1 MSNERRAVPPID
13 IAGGAEHARVSSS
26 SVAPS
31 SVTGSSVIAPSPEF
45 IEKLASVCAIETD
58 LAIVTESSRDWWP
71 HDMHWALEGVITQR
85 AAVVCRPTNA
95 EQVSSVLFLCNEHRV
110 PVTAAAG
117 RSGVSGGSIP
127 IRGGVV
133 IDMCAMQGVVSV
145 DEISGTVEVLPGT
158 FGPDLESHL
167 ATFNL
172 TVGHFPQSFDIST
185 VGGWI
190 ACRGAGQFSTRFG
203 KIDDMVVA
211 LEVVLADG
219 TVVRTSNAPA
229 GADGPDRASVFIGS
243 EGTLGVVTR
252 AWLRAHPRHEHQWR
266 SAWSFD
272 SFEDGVDACRRIIRA
287 GATPAVLRLYD
298 EKESQRSHGGDGTR
312 SFLLVLDESH
322 EAIIS
327 ATQIIVEHACELSAQ
342 RESDELVAKWL
353 SHRNDTS
360 GLQALTK
367 KGFVIDTM
375 EVAAPWSRLKQVRDN
390 VVSALESVAGCRLA
404 SCHLS
409 HSYIDGACLYFTF
422 AATPRDATFDD
433 TYEAL
438 WNEGQRAAL
447 RAGANLSHHHGVG
460 LNRARF
466 MEEALGNEMVILR
479 ALKNALDPNNIL
491 NPGKLGL

>member
-1 MSNERRAVPPID
+1 MTNHRQPLPPID
-13 IAGGAEHARVSSS
+13 IAGGAENAQVSSS
-26 SVAPS
+26 VVAF
-31 SVTGSSVIAPSPEF
+31 PSPEF
-45 IEKLASVCAIETD
+45 LEKLANVCDVETD
-58 LAIVTESSRDWWP
+58 LSTVTESSRDWWP
-71 HDMHWALEGVITQR
+71 HDMHWALEGVVTQR
-85 AAVVCRPTNA
+85 AAVVCRPTDTKH
-95 EQVSSVLFLCNEHRV
+95 VSDVLSLCNDHRI

-127 IRGGVV
+127 LHGGV
-133 IDMCAMQGVVSV
+133 ILDMCTMRGVTAI
-145 DEISGTVEVLPGT
+145 DEISGIVEVLPGT
-158 FGPDLESHL
+158 FGPELEEHL
-167 ATFNL
+167 APFNL
-172 TVGHFPQSFDIST
+172 TVAHFPQSFDIST

-219 TVVRTSNAPA
+219 TVVRTSDAPS
-229 GADGPDRASVFIGS
+229 GADGPDRASIFIGS

-252 AWLRAHPRHEHQWR
+252 AWLRTHPRHEHEWR

-272 SFEDGVDACRRIIRA
+272 SFEAGMEACRRIVRS

-298 EKESQRSHGGDGTR
+298 EKESQRSHSGDGTR
-312 SFLLVLDESH
+312 SFLLVLDTAEEAMLAATREVVERECESS
-322 EAIIS
+322 S
-327 ATQIIVEHACELSAQ
+327 AR
-342 RESDELVAKWL
+342 REDTALVANWL

-375 EVAAPWSRLKQVRDN
+375 EVAAPWSRLRHVRDD
-390 VVSALESVAGCRLA
+390 VIRALESVEGCRLA

-422 AATPRDATFDD
+422 AATPGEAAFDA

-438 WNEGQRAAL
+438 WNAGQRAAL

-466 MEEALGNEMVILR
+466 MEEALGTEMVVLR
-479 ALKNALDPNNIL
+479 ALKNALDPNGIL

>member
-1 MSNERRAVPPID
+1 MTSDRQPTSPIE
-13 IAGGAEHARVSSS
+13 IEGGAANARVRSAQTAQLASDFVDQLRS
-26 SVAPS
+26 VCSVA
-31 SVTGSSVIAPSPEF
+31 
-45 IEKLASVCAIETD
+45 TD
-58 LAIVTESSRDWWP
+58 LSTTTEASRDWWP
-71 HDMHWALEGVITQR
+71 HDMHWALEGVVTQR
-85 AAVVCRPTNA
+85 ASIVCQPTDT
-95 EQVSSVLFLCNEHRV
+95 EQVSRVIELCNLHRV

-127 IRGGVV
+127 IHGGV
-133 IDMCAMQGVVSV
+133 ILDMCSMRGVVSV
-145 DEISGTVEVLPGT
+145 DEESGVVEVLPGT

-167 ATFNL
+167 EPFRL

-190 ACRGAGQFSTRFG
+190 ACRGAGQYSTRHG
-203 KIDDMVVA
+203 KIEDMVVA

-219 TVVRTSNAPA
+219 TVVRTSDAPA
-229 GADGPDRASVFIGS
+229 GADGPDRARVFIGS
-243 EGTLGVVTR
+243 EGTLGIVSR
-252 AWLRAHPRHEHQWR
+252 AWLRAHPRHADQWR

-272 SFEDGVDACRRIIRA
+272 SFDAGMEACRRIIRA

-312 SFLLVLDESH
+312 SYLLVLDEAH
-322 EAIIS
+322 K
-327 ATQIIVEHACELSAQ
+327 
-342 RESDELVAKWL
+342 ELVAATKRLVEGEFASLSARREDDHLVEKWL
-353 SHRNDTS
+353 SHRNDRS
-360 GLQALTK
+360 GLQALTR

-375 EVAAPWSRLKQVRDN
+375 EVAAPWSRLRQVRRD
-390 VVSALESVAGCRLA
+390 VVTAFESVPGCRLA

-422 AATPRDATFDD
+422 AATPGDATFDT

-438 WNEGQRAAL
+438 WNAGQRAAL

-460 LNRARF
+460 LNRSRF
-466 MEEALGNEMVILR
+466 MDEALGSEMIVLR
-479 ALKNALDPNNIL
+479 ALKSSLDPNGIL

>member
-1 MSNERRAVPPID
+1 VTNQRQPLLPID
-13 IAGGAEHARVSSS
+13 IEGGAENARVSSS
-26 SVAPS
+26 
-31 SVTGSSVIAPSPEF
+31 IAPSPSREF
-45 IEKLASVCAIETD
+45 LEKLAGVCAVETD
-58 LAIVTESSRDWWP
+58 LSTVTEASRDWWP
-71 HDMHWALEGVITQR
+71 HDMHWALKGVVTQR
-85 AAVVCRPTNA
+85 AAVACRPTDTKD
-95 EQVSSVLFLCNEHRV
+95 VSDILSLCNDYHI

-127 IRGGVV
+127 LRGGV
-133 IDMCAMQGVVSV
+133 ILDMCAMRGVTDIDEVSG
-145 DEISGTVEVLPGT
+145 IVEVLPGT
-158 FGPDLESHL
+158 FGPELEEHL
-167 ATFNL
+167 APFNL

-219 TVVRTSNAPA
+219 TVVRTSDAPS
-229 GADGPDRASVFIGS
+229 GADGPDRAAIFIGS
-243 EGTLGVVTR
+243 EGTLGIVTR
-252 AWLRAHPRHEHQWR
+252 AWLRAHPRHQHEWR
-266 SAWSFD
+266 SAWSFE
-272 SFEDGVDACRRIIRA
+272 SFEAGMEACRRIVRA

-312 SFLLVLDESH
+312 SFLLVLDTAD
-322 EAIIS
+322 EAMLS
-327 ATQIIVEHACELSAQ
+327 ATRRLVEHECESSMA
-342 RESDELVAKWL
+342 RHEDTSLVANWL

-375 EVAAPWSRLKQVRDN
+375 EVAAPWSRLKQVRDD
-390 VVSALESVAGCRLA
+390 VVKAFESVAGCRLA

-422 AATPRDATFDD
+422 AATPGEATFDA
-433 TYEAL
+433 TYDAL
-438 WNEGQRAAL
+438 WNSGQRAAL

-466 MEEALGNEMVILR
+466 MDEALGNEMVILR
-479 ALKNALDPNNIL
+479 ALKNALDPNGIL

>member
-1 MSNERRAVPPID
+1 MSNHREPTSPID
-13 IAGGAEHARVSSS
+13 IQGGAANARVSSS
-26 SVAPS
+26 EVMQLSLEFLNNMNALCPVA
-31 SVTGSSVIAPSPEF
+31 
-45 IEKLASVCAIETD
+45 TD
-58 LAIVTESSRDWWP
+58 LETTTEASRDWWP
-71 HDMHWALEGVITQR
+71 HDMHWALEGVVTQR
-85 AAVVCRPTNA
+85 ASIVCRPTHTD
-95 EQVSSVLFLCNEHRV
+95 EVRRVIQLCNEQRV
-110 PVTAAAG
+110 PVTTAAG

-127 IRGGVV
+127 IKGGVV
-133 IDMCAMQGVVSV
+133 LDMCAMQGVVSV
-145 DEISGTVEVLPGT
+145 DEISGVVEVLPGT
-158 FGPDLESHL
+158 FGPDLEAHL
-167 ATFNL
+167 QPYGL
-172 TVGHFPQSFDIST
+172 TIGHFPQSFDIST

-190 ACRGAGQFSTRFG
+190 ACRGAGQYSTRHG

-219 TVVRTSNAPA
+219 TVVRTSDAPA

-272 SFEDGVDACRRIIRA
+272 SFDDGMEACRRIIRA

-298 EKESQRSHGGDGTR
+298 EKESQRSHGGDGSR
-312 SFLLVLDESH
+312 SFLLVLDEAH
-322 EAIIS
+322 EEIVA
-327 ATQIIVEHACELSAQ
+327 ATERLVEQEFASLSAR
-342 RESDELVAKWL
+342 REDDKLVANWL

-375 EVAAPWSRLKQVRDN
+375 EVAAPWSRLRNVRRD
-390 VVSALESVAGCRLA
+390 VIAAFESVSGCRLA

-422 AATPRDATFDD
+422 AATPGVESFDAT
-433 TYEAL
+433 YGAL
-438 WNEGQRAAL
+438 WDAGQRAAL
-447 RAGANLSHHHGVG
+447 GAGANLSHHHGVG
-460 LNRARF
+460 LNRSRF
-466 MEEALGNEMVILR
+466 MEEALGSEMVVLR
-479 ALKNALDPNNIL
+479 AIKSALDPNGIL

>member
-1 MSNERRAVPPID
+1 MSNNRSPLPPID
-13 IAGGAEHARVSSS
+13 IAGGAENARVSSS
-26 SVAPS
+26 AVTAP
-31 SVTGSSVIAPSPEF
+31 PLEF
-45 IEKLASVCAIETD
+45 VEKLAGVCAVDTD
-58 LAIVTESSRDWWP
+58 LTTVTESSRDWWP
-71 HDMHWALEGVITQR
+71 HDMHWALEGVVTQR
-85 AAVVCRPTNA
+85 AAVVCRPTDTK
-95 EQVSSVLFLCNEHRV
+95 QVSDVLSLCNERHI

-127 IRGGVV
+127 LRGGVV
-133 IDMCAMQGVVSV
+133 LDMCAMQGVTNI
-145 DEISGTVEVLPGT
+145 DELSGIVEVLPGT
-158 FGPDLESHL
+158 FGPELEGHL
-167 ATFNL
+167 APFNL

-219 TVVRTSNAPA
+219 TIVRTSDAPA
-229 GADGPDRASVFIGS
+229 GADGPDRASIFIGS

-252 AWLRAHPRHEHQWR
+252 AWLRAHPRHEHEWR
-266 SAWSFD
+266 SSWSFD
-272 SFEDGVDACRRIIRA
+272 SFEDGMDACRRIVRA

-312 SFLLVLDESH
+312 SFLLVLDTAH
-322 EAIIS
+322 EATVNATRQVVERECASSS
-327 ATQIIVEHACELSAQ
+327 AR
-342 RESDELVAKWL
+342 REDAALVANWL

-367 KGFVIDTM
+367 KGYVIDTM
-375 EVAAPWSRLKQVRDN
+375 EVAAPWSRLKQVRDD
-390 VVSALESVAGCRLA
+390 VVMALESVAGCRLA

-422 AATPRDATFDD
+422 AATPGEATFDA

-466 MEEALGNEMVILR
+466 MDEALGNEMVILR
-479 ALKNALDPNNIL
+479 ALKRALDPNGIL

>member
-1 MSNERRAVPPID
+1 MSSTRRPTPPID
-13 IAGGAEHARVSSS
+13 IAGGAANARVTTSS
-26 SVAPS
+26 A
-31 SVTGSSVIAPSPEF
+31 THLSPEF
-45 IEKLASVCAIETD
+45 IETIRSICDVESDLETT
-58 LAIVTESSRDWWP
+58 TESSRDWWP
-71 HDMHWALEGVITQR
+71 RDMHMALDGAVTQR
-85 AAVVCRPTNA
+85 AALVCRPTDTQ
-95 EQVSSVLFLCNEHRV
+95 QVSRVLSLCNQQRV
-110 PVTAAAG
+110 PVTTAGG

-127 IRGGVV
+127 LHGGVV
-133 IDMCAMQGVVSV
+133 LDMCAMQGVTHIDEVSG
-145 DEISGTVEVLPGT
+145 IVEVLAGT

-167 ATFNL
+167 APHDL

-219 TVVRTSNAPA
+219 SIVRTSDAPA
-229 GADGPDRASVFIGS
+229 GADGPDRANVFIGS

-252 AWLRAHPRHEHQWR
+252 AWLRAHPRHVHQWR

-272 SFEDGVDACRRIIRA
+272 SFEDGVDTCRRIVRA

-298 EKESQRSHGGDGTR
+298 AKESQRSHGGDGVR
-312 SFLLVLDESH
+312 SHLLVLDEAH
-322 EAIIS
+322 EAIVA
-327 ATQIIVEHACELSAQ
+327 ATRQVVEHECEVALARSEDVQ
-342 RESDELVAKWL
+342 LVANWL

-360 GLQALTK
+360 GLQALTR
-367 KGFVIDTM
+367 KGLVIDTM
-375 EVAAPWSRLKQVRDN
+375 EVAAPWSRLNKVRHE
-390 VVSALESVAGCRLA
+390 VVTALESVAGCRLA

-422 AATPRDATFDD
+422 AATPGDANFED
-433 TYEAL
+433 TYEAM
-438 WNEGQRAAL
+438 WSAGQRAAL

-460 LNRARF
+460 LNRSRF
-466 MEEALGNEMVILR
+466 MEEALGNEMIVLR
-479 ALKNALDPNNIL
+479 ALKSALDPNGIL